1 MEKKVKSVIDKEKH
15 KFLSVS
21 VVMATFNSE
30 RTIRKALE
38 SVRSQNYPQETI
50 EIIIADGG
58 SKDKTL
64 AIAKKYNVR
73 IINVPKELQNAEYN
87 KGLGVNAAKN
97 EILLLLDSDN
107 ILPHKEWFRKMIVP
121 FIKNK
126 SIVGVEPLRFHYDPK
141 MTLLDRYF
149 SLLGGN
155 DPVAYYLHKNSHLS
169 WVFDTYNL
177 YGESKDM
184 GEYYLVKFSPDK
196 IPALGGNG
204 AAIRRKLL
212 LKEASADPDHFFHI
226 DVNVDLIRKG
236 YNTYGIFKD
245 SIIHLT
251 NNNVI
256 PFLKRRKYYIEK
268 YHFED
273 MSKRRYSVYEPPK
286 DTFNLIKYSIYSAT
300 LVKPLYDSMRGF
312 MKIRDV
318 AWFLHP
324 VMCFAM
330 LLIYGSAAVKK
341 EFEKYTAAV

>member
-1 MEKKVKSVIDKEKH
+1 MRKIVKSVNNHENH
-15 KFLSVS
+15 KVLSVS

-30 RTIRKALE
+30 RTINKALA
-38 SVRSQNYPQETI
+38 SVRSQRYPQEMI
-50 EIIIADGG
+50 EIVIADGG
-58 SKDKTL
+58 SSDKTL
-64 AIAKKYNVR
+64 AIAKKYKVT

-87 KGLGVNAAKN
+87 KGIGVNIAKN

-107 ILPHKEWFRKMIVP
+107 ILPHKEWLRKMIIP
-121 FIKNK
+121 FIQNK
-126 SIVGVEPLRFHYDPK
+126 KIVGVEPLRFHYDPK

-155 DPVAYYLHKNSHLS
+155 DPVAYYLHKDSHLS
-169 WVFDTYNL
+169 WAFDTYNL

-184 GEYYLVKFSPDK
+184 GDYYFVKFSPGK

-251 NNNVI
+251 NNSVI
-256 PFLKRRKYYIEK
+256 PFLQRRKYYIEK

-273 MSKRRYSVYEPPK
+273 MSKRRFSVYEPPK
-286 DTFNLIKYSIYSAT
+286 DTFNLIKYCLYSVT
-300 LVKPLYDSMRGF
+300 FIKPLYDSLRGY
-312 MKIRDV
+312 MKVRDV

-330 LLIYGSAAVKK
+330 LFIYGFATIKQNFGK
-341 EFEKYTAAV
+341 HTAAI